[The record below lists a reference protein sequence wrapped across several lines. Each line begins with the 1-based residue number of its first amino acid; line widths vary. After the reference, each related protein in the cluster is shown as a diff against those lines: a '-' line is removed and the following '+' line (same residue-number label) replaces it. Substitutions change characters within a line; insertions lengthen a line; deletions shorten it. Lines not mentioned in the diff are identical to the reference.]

1 MRISIITPTSQN
13 IEPLISVFESKGVT
27 VDKNKLHPECDAI
40 IGTGQVGV
48 HLVELFHKTLPE
60 IPLINLTLDF
70 YKTVWTAPNP
80 HGYNWQLY
88 KDVLI
93 EADELWCL
101 SNEVI
106 LRMKEE
112 GININKC
119 RMMKIWARFF
129 EYAGEVKD
137 GRYILNPVRPYLYD
151 KNHGWLE
158 QACEELEIPLV
169 RPNHRLSEE
178 EFKRNIAEC
187 SFMCCEYHE
196 ASTGGLTLLEG
207 LRLGKVSVVSD
218 SPYCGARDYL
228 GEHAI
233 YFNDNSYEDFK
244 QVIKNT
250 WENTP
255 TIDKKEREE
264 FCAAHPSMDDMA
276 TRMINRLTILTK
288 GKNCNES

>member
-1 MRISIITPTSQN
+1 MRISIITPISQN
-13 IEPLISVFESKGVT
+13 VEPLIPVFESKGVT
-27 VDKNKLHPECDAI
+27 VDKNCLHPDCDAI

-48 HLVELFHKTLPE
+48 QLVDLFHRTSPELP
-60 IPLINLTLDF
+60 LVNLTLDF

-80 HGYNWQLY
+80 NGYDWNLY
-88 KDVLI
+88 KSVLQKC
-93 EADELWCL
+93 DELWCL

-106 LRMKEE
+106 LRMEEE
-112 GININKC
+112 GVDVDKC
-119 RMMKIWARFF
+119 TLMKIWARFF
-129 EYAGEVKD
+129 NYDGEVKD

-158 QACEELEIPLV
+158 RACTELKIPLV

-207 LRLGKVSVVSD
+207 LRLGKTSVVSD

-244 QVIKNT
+244 QVIKDT
-250 WENTP
+250 WENP
-255 TIDKKEREE
+255 PILDRQECEE
-264 FCAAHPSMDDMA
+264 FCAAHPSLDNMVTDMVA
-276 TRMINRLTILTK
+276 RLTALIA
-288 GKNCNES
+288 GKKSL